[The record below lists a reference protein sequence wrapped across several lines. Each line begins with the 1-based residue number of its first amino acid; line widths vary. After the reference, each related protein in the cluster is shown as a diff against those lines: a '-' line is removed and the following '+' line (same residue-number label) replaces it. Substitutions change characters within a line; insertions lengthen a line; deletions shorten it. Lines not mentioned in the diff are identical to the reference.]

1 MKKSGPH
8 AVGTASPFASAVSL
22 LLCLALAGVAH
33 AAPPAQ
39 AEKEKISLNFVNA
52 DIESVVK
59 TVSIISGR
67 NFVLD
72 PRVKGTINVVSSS
85 PIAPELAYPILI
97 SALRLQG
104 FTVVDGN
111 GTGVVKIIPE
121 ADAKTHAI
129 PTTTRSVS
137 HEYRLITRVFPI
149 RGESAAQLLPILRPL
164 VTANNSISVYP
175 ANNTLVI
182 TDYADNIKRL
192 EKVIASIEQGGGEN
206 PAVFRLKHLA
216 ATDVV
221 GLLSKL
227 FGEGSATT
235 ADSGQRAAI
244 IADAR
249 SNSIIVRSENSA
261 VLGRIRTLLNELD
274 QAPAASGN
282 IHVIAL
288 KNAEA
293 TKLAQT
299 LRAILSGDVS
309 SPAISA
315 TPGLS
320 GANPAAANAAGAG
333 SGQDGQKASGL
344 ASGSSIQADATTNSL
359 IIVASE
365 PVFNNLRRV
374 IDALDR
380 RRAQVFIEALIV
392 EISADRATEL
402 GFQWQTINGNNTTLK
417 LFGGTNFGAGTA
429 NNITSAGSGRNG
441 AGMTLG
447 LLSGGSLGVLARFL
461 ETDNDANILS
471 MPNLITL
478 DNEEGKI
485 VIGQNLPFVTG
496 QYAQTGSSLSP
507 TPFQTIER
515 RDVGL
520 SLKVKPQISEG
531 GSIRV
536 LISQEVSSVNSN
548 NALGPVT
555 NKRSIDSMVLVDD
568 GGIIAL
574 GGLMED
580 SYGAGEEKVPV
591 LGDIPVVGELFRYS
605 TRKRKKTNLMVFLR
619 PQVIRDEATYERL
632 AAEQYKRVQ
641 GEQVKAGQ
649 VSRLMSGE
657 APPPQLPGIAQGLR
671 LQAEP
676 KGQKGSAFPE
686 KPSQ

>member
-1 MKKSGPH
+1 
-8 AVGTASPFASAVSL
+8 
-22 LLCLALAGVAH
+22 
-33 AAPPAQ
+33 
-39 AEKEKISLNFVNA
+39 
-52 DIESVVK
+52 
-59 TVSIISGR
+59 
-67 NFVLD
+67 
-72 PRVKGTINVVSSS
+72 
-85 PIAPELAYPILI
+85 
-97 SALRLQG
+97 
-104 FTVVDGN
+104 
-111 GTGVVKIIPE
+111 
-121 ADAKTHAI
+121 
-129 PTTTRSVS
+129 
-137 HEYRLITRVFPI
+137 
-149 RGESAAQLLPILRPL
+149 
-164 VTANNSISVYP
+164 
-175 ANNTLVI
+175 
-182 TDYADNIKRL
+182 
-192 EKVIASIEQGGGEN
+192 
-206 PAVFRLKHLA
+206 
-216 ATDVV
+216 
-221 GLLSKL
+221 
-227 FGEGSATT
+227 
-235 ADSGQRAAI
+235 
-244 IADAR
+244 
-249 SNSIIVRSENSA
+249 
-261 VLGRIRTLLNELD
+261 
-274 QAPAASGN
+274 
-282 IHVIAL
+282 
-288 KNAEA
+288 
-293 TKLAQT
+293 
-299 LRAILSGDVS
+299 
-309 SPAISA
+309 
-315 TPGLS
+315 
-320 GANPAAANAAGAG
+320 
-333 SGQDGQKASGL
+333 
-344 ASGSSIQADATTNSL
+344 
-359 IIVASE
+359 
-365 PVFNNLRRV
+365 
-374 IDALDR
+374 
-380 RRAQVFIEALIV
+380 
-392 EISADRATEL
+392 
-402 GFQWQTINGNNTTLK
+402 
-417 LFGGTNFGAGTA
+417 
-429 NNITSAGSGRNG
+429 
-441 AGMTLG
+441 MTLG